1 MFKSKQGKYVVSS
14 DKRIDVESNAGVA
27 EAGDSVQADQAKSER
42 KWTVILSSLVAAL
55 GSVSFG
61 YGLGYSSA
69 AVTQLEKPN
78 GDLHLSKESL
88 SWFSVSYFLYYLKV
102 DHNLSS
108 LTATTR
114 VCRL

>member
-14 DKRIDVESNAGVA
+14 DKRIDVESNAGV
-27 EAGDSVQADQAKSER
+27 EAGDSAPADQAKSER

-108 LTATTR
+108 LRATTR